1 LGEIAAASPAA
12 MNRSQE
18 DYMYRLFIPTVILTL
33 VAGSPALADT
43 PNPGQ
48 NNQVQVHR
56 QQQQKPQAVQPQRES
71 QGSRGNAVTATRPTA
86 YPVRRDA
93 NTVVRRDTKTVLRTQ
108 RYAGPRDYVPGH
120 RPANWNNRPRAYDPR
135 HYHHNYVAVHRYHWR
150 LYVRPHGWYYRRWV
164 YGEHFPDIFWARDY
178 WITDYWLFGLAIPP
192 YGCEWVRYGNDAVLI
207 NIETG
212 EILQVIYGI
221 YY

>member
-1 LGEIAAASPAA
+1 
-12 MNRSQE
+12 
-18 DYMYRLFIPTVILTL
+18 MYRLVIPAVILAL
-33 VAGSPALADT
+33 VAGSPALSDT

-48 NNQVQVHR
+48 NNQAQVHR
-56 QQQQKPQAVQPQRES
+56 QQQQKPQATQPQRGS
-71 QGSRGNAVTATRPTA
+71 QPVRNNTGVATRPVA
-86 YPVRRDA
+86 YPVHTDRDTQ
-93 NTVVRRDTKTVLRTQ
+93 TVVRHDTKTVVRTQ

-120 RPANWNNRPRAYDPR
+120 RPANWNNRPRNYDPR

-150 LYVRPHGWYYRRWV
+150 PYVRPQGWYYRRWV
-164 YGEHFPDIFWARDY
+164 YGERFPSIFWARDY

-192 YGCEWVRYGNDAVLI
+192 YGCEWVRYGHDAVLI
-207 NIETG
+207 NTETG